1 MKHYVIFTQKELDQ
15 MKDGEIID
23 LVTKDGDKIY
33 FMSDDA
39 YKFITTP
46 GVIEESDINK
56 EE

>member
-15 MKDGEIID
+15 MKDGEIVD

-46 GVIEESDINK
+46 GVIEETNNK

>member
-1 MKHYVIFTQKELDQ
+1 MRNYIIFTQKELDQ

-23 LVTKDGDKIY
+23 FVTKDGDKIC
-33 FMSDDA
+33 FMSDDT

-46 GVIEESDINK
+46 GVIEETNNSK